1 VRRWLICVLMM
12 TALLS
17 GCAGQPRMSKAE
29 ELALTV
35 RGAYLEMTQWTG
47 KTSITADYG
56 RRVYQYELA
65 AAGTEAE
72 TVLTITAP
80 EEAAGITARLTGTD
94 SVLEYDGLSL
104 ETGTL
109 NEDGLTPVSAIP
121 ALLEAARSGY
131 ITACSLE
138 AEDTLVRVECGD
150 PELPAGS
157 GTVTTLWFD
166 AASGA
171 LVRGEIAVDG
181 FRAILCEW
189 TDFVYS

>member
-1 VRRWLICVLMM
+1 MM

-17 GCAGQPRMSKAE
+17 GCAGQPKMSKAE
-29 ELALTV
+29 ELALAV
-35 RGAYLEMTQWTG
+35 RGEYLEMTQWTG
-47 KTSITADYG
+47 KASITADYG
-56 RRVYQYELA
+56 RRVYRYELT
-65 AAGTEAE
+65 AAGTEGE
-72 TVLTITAP
+72 TVLTVAAP
-80 EEAAGITARLTGTD
+80 EEVAGITARLMGTD

-121 ALLEAARSGY
+121 ALLDAARSGY
-131 ITACSLE
+131 ITACALE
-138 AEDTLVRVECGD
+138 TENTLLRVECGD

-166 AASGA
+166 AGSGA
-171 LVRGEIAVDG
+171 LVRGEITVDG
-181 FRAILCEW
+181 LRVILCEW